1 MVTRI
6 LYVVFCAIALA
17 YLAFSN
23 AQGYVPFA
31 ARLARS
37 PEHTANHFHK

>member
-1 MVTRI
+1 MAKI
-6 LYVVFCAIALA
+6 LYVVFCGLALV
-17 YLAFSN
+17 YLGFSN